1 MRQLS
6 LLLSLLLASFV
17 LPAAAEER
25 LVAAE
30 GAVLM
35 EANSERV
42 LYEQDAAVRLPMA
55 STTKVMTAILAI
67 ESRQPNLLVTV
78 ADEAIGTEGSSMYL
92 KKGEKIRLI
101 DLVYGL
107 MLTSG
112 NDAAVAIACAVAGDV
127 PSFVSMMNRK
137 AQELGLSDTHFVTV
151 NGLHD
156 DQHFTTAKDLARLA
170 AYALRDPDF
179 CTVVS
184 TQYHTTEGGTVRHT
198 LKNKNKLLWNYEG
211 ATGVK
216 TGYTMKA
223 GKCLVFS
230 AERDGMQLVG
240 VVLNCPAMWDAA
252 VKLLDHGFGLY
263 SLQPLYDASRPL
275 SIPVANGTKK
285 ALCIAPKLGILYP
298 LRKDGS
304 ETVTLERSLPESAA
318 APIEAGDRIGT
329 LQVCINGST
338 VASVPLIAA
347 ETVPKPDFLYYFR
360 QISEA
365 WAS

>member
-1 MRQLS
+1 MRRIS
-6 LLLSLLLASFV
+6 LLLSLLLLSFA
-17 LPAAAEER
+17 LPTAAEER
-25 LVAAE
+25 MVSAE
-30 GAVLM
+30 SAVLM
-35 EANSERV
+35 EAGSERI
-42 LYEQDAAVRLPMA
+42 LYEQNADQRLPMA

-67 ESRQPNLLVTV
+67 EFRQPSLLVTV
-78 ADEAIGTEGSSMYL
+78 ADQAVGTEGSSMYL
-92 KKGEKIRLI
+92 KSEERIRLI
-101 DLVYGL
+101 DLIYGL

-127 PSFVSMMNRK
+127 PSFVAMMNRK
-137 AQELGLSDTHFVTV
+137 AQELGLSDTNFVTV

-156 DQHFTTAKDLARLA
+156 DQHFTTAKDLARLT
-170 AYALRDPDF
+170 AYALRNPDF
-179 CTVVS
+179 RTVVS

-230 AERDGMQLVG
+230 AERDGMHLIG
-240 VVLNCPAMWDAA
+240 VVLNCPAMWEAA

-263 SLQPLYDASRPL
+263 SLQRLYDASEPL
-275 SIPVANGTKK
+275 SIPVTNGTKK

-304 ETVTLERSLPESAA
+304 EAVTLDWSLPESVA
-318 APIEAGDRIGT
+318 APIEADDRIGT
-329 LQVCINGST
+329 LRVCINGNT
-338 VASVPLIAA
+338 VASVPLVATEA
-347 ETVPKPDFLYYFR
+347 SPKPDFLYYIR
-360 QISEA
+360 QVIEA